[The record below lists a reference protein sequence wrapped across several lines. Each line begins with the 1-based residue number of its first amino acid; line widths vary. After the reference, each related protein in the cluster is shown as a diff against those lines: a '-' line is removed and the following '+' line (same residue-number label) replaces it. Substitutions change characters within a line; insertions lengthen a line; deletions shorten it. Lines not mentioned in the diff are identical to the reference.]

1 MKPASAAA
9 TLACLVLAT
18 LVADPAEAWYKQATG
33 PSYYSVGRASG
44 LLSGIRRSPFA
55 RRSLLPADGEARDG
69 AGPAAGQV
77 AATVPDDDEETAA
90 AVVAARGIADADGV
104 ELMRN
109 LLLPVLM
116 QQQQHPKRVGSA
128 GRGTGICVK
137 DVTPYLQSCEPL
149 SELPA
154 TLQCKAEVYLTLDTR
169 DCLYP

>member
-55 RRSLLPADGEARDG
+55 RRSLPPADGEAG
-69 AGPAAGQV
+69 GAAGPAA
-77 AATVPDDDEETAA
+77 AMPDDDEETAA
-90 AVVAARGIADADGV
+90 AVVAARGIADAEGV
-104 ELMRN
+104 ELVRN
-109 LLLPVLM
+109 LLPVLM
-116 QQQQHPKRVGSA
+116 QQHPKRVGSA

-154 TLQCKAEVYLTLDTR
+154 TLQCKAEVYLTLDSR

>member
-9 TLACLVLAT
+9 TLACMVLAT
-18 LVADPAEAWYKQATG
+18 LVADPTEAWYKQATG

-69 AGPAAGQV
+69 AGLAAGQ
-77 AATVPDDDEETAA
+77 AAAAVPDDDEETAA
-90 AVVAARGIADADGV
+90 AA
-104 ELMRN
+104 
-109 LLLPVLM
+109 
-116 QQQQHPKRVGSA
+116 
-128 GRGTGICVK
+128 GICVK